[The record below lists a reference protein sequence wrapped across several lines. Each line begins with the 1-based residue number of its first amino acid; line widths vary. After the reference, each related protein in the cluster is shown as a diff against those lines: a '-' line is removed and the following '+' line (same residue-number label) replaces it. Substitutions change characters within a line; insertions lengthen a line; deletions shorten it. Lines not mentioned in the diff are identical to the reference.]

1 MTHRK
6 TVLFTLAATMT
17 YGAFFP
23 WLGSSPTL
31 IGDVFGRDDS
41 FALIFGGNAILMAI
55 GILTSERLVR
65 RFSTFPVAM
74 AQSVALVLVAAGYV
88 VISLLN
94 DGIPPFWIWF
104 VLVTLLLTLNSSS
117 SPLFQSLAMEP
128 MGAIAGT
135 AASVTGAFIF
145 IVGAILGSIIDGFI
159 DTTATPFGVGFL
171 VYGLVIT
178 VTLYA
183 ARGLSGP
190 STAG

>member
-1 MTHRK
+1 
-6 TVLFTLAATMT
+6 
-17 YGAFFP
+17 
-23 WLGSSPTL
+23 
-31 IGDVFGRDDS
+31 
-41 FALIFGGNAILMAI
+41 
-55 GILTSERLVR
+55 
-65 RFSTFPVAM
+65 
-74 AQSVALVLVAAGYV
+74 
-88 VISLLN
+88 
-94 DGIPPFWIWF
+94 
-104 VLVTLLLTLNSSS
+104 
-117 SPLFQSLAMEP
+117 MEP